1 MYFCFKLSDLIYWHP
16 GKWYFFLFVLNWVN
30 FCFSGS
36 LLSGMFKSETKNP
49 FQCMP
54 PLDAESHQLSVLS
67 LRCLAQLL
75 SWIPL
80 SSYITS
86 SLLTTVF
93 HFASFGCHPEPV
105 SIDVCFFFLSGDSSL
120 VVVYLYIYYYF
131 CFS

>member
-1 MYFCFKLSDLIYWHP
+1 
-16 GKWYFFLFVLNWVN
+16 
-30 FCFSGS
+30 
-36 LLSGMFKSETKNP
+36 MFKSATKNP
-49 FQCMP
+49 FHCMP

-105 SIDVCFFFLSGDSSL
+105 SIDVCFFTSSGEDNGG
-120 VVVYLYIYYYF
+120 V
-131 CFS
+131 